1 MLVFLVSGI
10 LNQLYATYYLVSRTE
25 DVIFT
30 RWTGFIPVNLSNL
43 KSGPIVCSY
52 FMSCILL
59 QWRMFTVNTAKVLNN
74 QVSICASNQK
84 KVGHMGEHIGKMQPE
99 VLSQALCVLTGKPN
113 QYIPQK
119 TANASSFSRNLLAFQ
134 KTNPGLLVMSNTI
147 HEISCHSVFKFQ
159 STCLWLSK
167 VCTTLH
173 IKVFSMGL

>member
-1 MLVFLVSGI
+1 MAKVTNYSSHFTLIFFHVESQKKCALVLLVFLVSGI

-52 FMSCILL
+52 FMSCTLL

-119 TANASSFSRNLLAFQ
+119 TTKASSFSRNLLAF
-134 KTNPGLLVMSNTI
+134 
-147 HEISCHSVFKFQ
+147 
-159 STCLWLSK
+159 
-167 VCTTLH
+167 
-173 IKVFSMGL
+173 